1 MPTKSANKGLSKTST
16 KPSKQTIHKSLSTMK
31 AAEIEAMLAILVKQD
46 RKLKNVIEWVGG
58 FPFNYK
64 NVDSPF
70 NAIVEAIIYQQL
82 HGKAAA
88 TIYGRVKALFKSDSC
103 PTPKQFLSTPDTVL
117 RSAGLSRSKI
127 AALKDLSE
135 RSLKGLIPSI
145 EQVSTMSDDE
155 IISALSAVKGVG
167 PWTAQMFL
175 MFSLGRHDVMPS
187 GDFGVRKGFAI
198 IYGDGE
204 TLPTPAALEKHAE
217 CWRPYRSVGS
227 WFMWR
232 AVEMHRANTE
242 PKIKKT
248 PIASAGAKAKP
259 TAKSKGKPVSKTKSK
274 PTTAGKKP
282 SPTKRLRA
290 K

>member
-1 MPTKSANKGLSKTST
+1 MGKNDRAVTNRHA
-16 KPSKQTIHKSLSTMK
+16 SLSTMSPT
-31 AAEIEAMLAILVKQD
+31 EIDEMLAVLAKQD
-46 RKLKNVIEWVGG
+46 PKLKSVIKWVNG
-58 FPFNYK
+58 FPFKYK

-117 RSAGLSRSKI
+117 RSAGLSHSKI

-135 RSLKGLIPSI
+135 RSLQGLIPTI
-145 EQVSTMSDDE
+145 DDVATMTDDE
-155 IISALSAVKGVG
+155 IIAALSAVKGVG

-204 TLPTPAALEKHAE
+204 TLPTPTALEKHAE
-217 CWRPYRSVGS
+217 RWRPYRSVGS

-248 PIASAGAKAKP
+248 PIASAGAKLKP
-259 TAKSKGKPVSKTKSK
+259 TGKSVSKTKSK
-274 PTTAGKKP
+274 PASKAKVVSNTKAKAAPKE
-282 SPTKRLRA
+282 PTKPATKKTRR